1 MKRLQLLSCLLLLA
15 VTAFSQEIEVTK
27 FGQATQ
33 FIAADDQI
41 RDWDN
46 EICALVKIQGAKI
59 DSVSGAFEV
68 RRNGAEVWAYMTN
81 GDRKLTI
88 YKQGYEPKEV
98 VFNDFGVQDVKSNR
112 VYLMNIYVLELTK
125 QRFFLGVHAGV
136 NFTTS
141 GLKDDYAGSADWRVG
156 YNVGVTGAY
165 MFTDLIGAQV
175 GIFFADKG
183 YKYSINN
190 ASQTID
196 NEKGDFQ
203 FIDIPVQALFHFD
216 LSDAIGLQL
225 LAGPCFSINV
235 GGKAKCDNPY
245 LDAKFSDLYS
255 SFQMGGQAGVRL
267 VIAKHYA
274 IGAEYQFGFSNYK
287 CQDIGINL
295 GYIF

>member
-98 VFNDFGVQDVKSNR
+98 VFNDFGIQDVKSNR

-125 QRFFLGVHAGV
+125 KRLFIGIHGGV
-136 NFTTS
+136 NFSDT
-141 GLKDDYAGSADWRVG
+141 KDLGAEYVGSVKMF
-156 YNVGVTGAY
+156 TGFHIGATATY
-165 MFTDLIGAQV
+165 MFSDLLGASV
-175 GIFFADKG
+175 GLYFFNKG
-183 YKYSINN
+183 YKY
-190 ASQTID
+190 TD
-196 NEKGDFQ
+196 NVFIEEEKGDFQ
-203 FIDIPVQALFHFD
+203 FLDIPVQAQFNFKLAE
-216 LSDAIGLQL
+216 SVALQL
-225 LAGPCFSINV
+225 SAGPYISVNV
-235 GGKAKCDNPY
+235 GGKITAKDGFN
-245 LDAKFSDLYS
+245 DKFSDKYS
-255 SFQMGGQAGVRL
+255 SFQMGGQAGLKFVF
-267 VIAKHYA
+267 AKHYA
-274 IGAEYQFGFSNYK
+274 VGADYQYGFGNYK
-287 CQDIGINL
+287 NQNICINV